1 MPPIHYGPCPD
12 AIVNAKAPLTRR
24 GCDNTVCLRAWE
36 QTTGST
42 HWGEQEPQGG
52 PKMAKLDASKSGT
65 FKIGGE
71 IEINRLGFGAMRIT
85 GKGIWGEPE
94 DRPEAL
100 RTLKRVPELGI
111 DFIDTA
117 DSYGP
122 DVSEELIHEALF
134 PYEEMLIATK
144 AGFQRT
150 GPGVWKMDGRPE
162 WLRSQALSSCKR
174 LGVKRI
180 DLWQLHRIDPKVPR
194 HAQFAA
200 IKSMID
206 DAIIRFAGLSE
217 VSVADIEEASEVFPV
232 VSVQNRYNLVDRGSE
247 DVLDYCE
254 ANGIGFIPWYPL
266 AAGDLAKEGS
276 ILDRIA
282 KKHGA
287 APSQIALAC
296 VLKRSPV
303 MLPIPGTSKVKHLE
317 ENVAAVNIELTDD
330 EFALLDREGRTASQ
344 AA

>member
-1 MPPIHYGPCPD
+1 
-12 AIVNAKAPLTRR
+12 
-24 GCDNTVCLRAWE
+24 
-36 QTTGST
+36 
-42 HWGEQEPQGG
+42 
-52 PKMAKLDASKSGT
+52 MAKLDASKAGT

-94 DRPEAL
+94 DRAEAL

-134 PYEEMLIATK
+134 PYKGILIATK

-162 WLRSQALSSCKR
+162 WLRQRALSSCKR

-200 IKSMID
+200 IKSLID
-206 DAIIRFAGLSE
+206 DGIIRFAGLSE
-217 VSVADIEEASEVFPV
+217 VSVADIEEASKVFPV

-266 AAGDLAKEGS
+266 AAGELAKDGS

-282 KKHGA
+282 KAHRA
-287 APSQIALAC
+287 VPSQIALAW

-317 ENVAAVNIELTDD
+317 ENVATVNIKLTED
-330 EFALLDREGRTASQ
+330 EFALLDREGRAASQ

>member
-1 MPPIHYGPCPD
+1 
-12 AIVNAKAPLTRR
+12 
-24 GCDNTVCLRAWE
+24 
-36 QTTGST
+36 
-42 HWGEQEPQGG
+42 
-52 PKMAKLDASKSGT
+52 MAKLDASKAGT

-94 DRPEAL
+94 DRAEAL

-134 PYEEMLIATK
+134 PYKGILIATK

-162 WLRSQALSSCKR
+162 WLRERALSSCKR

-194 HAQFAA
+194 KAQFAA
-200 IKSMID
+200 IKSLID
-206 DAIIRFAGLSE
+206 DGIIRFAGLSE
-217 VSVADIEEASEVFPV
+217 VSVADIEEASKVFPV

-266 AAGDLAKEGS
+266 AAGELAKDGS

-282 KKHGA
+282 KAHRA
-287 APSQIALAC
+287 VPSQIALAW

-317 ENVAAVNIELTDD
+317 ENVATVNIKLTED
-330 EFALLDREGRTASQ
+330 EFALLDREGRAASQ